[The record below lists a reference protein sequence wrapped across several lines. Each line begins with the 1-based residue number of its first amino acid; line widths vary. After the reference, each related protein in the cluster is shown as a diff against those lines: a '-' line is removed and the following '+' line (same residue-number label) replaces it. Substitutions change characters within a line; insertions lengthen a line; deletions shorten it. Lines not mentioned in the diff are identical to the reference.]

1 MVLTSSRDGWDWFES
16 ATANP
21 DDAAAAA
28 ETDAELARAFASCFR
43 GSDGSRVLKHLKAL
57 TLERVLGPESP
68 DTLLRYVEG
77 QRQLVA
83 YICTLVERANRW
95 PSATGNSSGAEKRE
109 NVVEQS

>member
-1 MVLTSSRDGWDWFES
+1 LTNSHDGWDWFES
-16 ATANP
+16 AAANP
-21 DDAAAAA
+21 DDVAA
-28 ETDAELARAFASCFR
+28 EEESDAELARAFAGCFR
-43 GSDGSRVLKHLKAL
+43 GSHGRRVLRHLRAL

-95 PSATGNSSGAEKRE
+95 PSATGISSGAQKRE
-109 NVVEQS
+109 NEVE

>member
-1 MVLTSSRDGWDWFES
+1 MTSSRDGWDWFES
-16 ATANP
+16 AAANP

-43 GSDGSRVLKHLKAL
+43 GSHGLRVLRHLRAL

-77 QRQLVA
+77 QRRLVA
-83 YICTLVERANRW
+83 YICTLVERANGW
-95 PSATGNSSGAEKRE
+95 PSVTGISSGAEKRE
-109 NVVEQS
+109 NEVEQP